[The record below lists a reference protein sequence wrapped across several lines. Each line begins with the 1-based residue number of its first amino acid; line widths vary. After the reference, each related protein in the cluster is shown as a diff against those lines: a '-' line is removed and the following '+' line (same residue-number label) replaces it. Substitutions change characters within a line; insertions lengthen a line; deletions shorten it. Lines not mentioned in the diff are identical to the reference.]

1 MEKVI
6 LGMYARLVLLQN
18 ELKAPKSQMNKF
30 GGYKY
35 RNNEDILEAVKP
47 LLKKYDFTLV
57 LSDDVVMIGERYYV
71 KVTAKLFDTT
81 IEGLWIENSALAREE
96 ENKKGMD
103 SSQITGASS
112 SYARKYAL
120 NGLFAIDDTKDSDT
134 TNDGKSETP
143 KVDENGVS
151 DRAKQEIAKAR
162 AKKVETPKVEA
173 KPLVDLPPFDEDYQ
187 VEENQAVFS
196 QSDLDMSNTLRVE
209 DREDIEKLLNKLPMA
224 RQIAFLNK
232 YLKDILGYPSIGSIE
247 YKDFAEIKAQL
258 EKAVAQTKV

>member
-6 LGMYARLVLLQN
+6 LGLYARLVLLQN

-47 LLKKYDFTLV
+47 LLLKYDFTLV

-71 KVTAKLFDTT
+71 KVTAKLIDTV
-81 IEGLWIENSALAREE
+81 EGLWIENSALAREE
-96 ENKKGMD
+96 ETKKGMD
-103 SSQITGASS
+103 ASQITGASS

-134 TNDGKSETP
+134 TNDGKEEKPTV
-143 KVDENGVS
+143 KVNELGVS
-151 DRAKQEIAKAR
+151 SKAQEEIAKAR

-173 KPLVDLPPFDEDYQ
+173 KPLVNLPPIDEEPNEEPQ
-187 VEENQAVFS
+187 VVFS
-196 QSDLDMSNTLRVE
+196 QEDLDDNSNINSE
-209 DREDIEKLLNKLPMA
+209 DRDIIANLLNKLPME
-224 RQIAFLNK
+224 RQIAFLDK
-232 YLKDILGYPSIGSIE
+232 YLKVIKGYPSINSIQ
-247 YKDFAEIKAQL
+247 YKDYKEIKSQL
-258 EKAVAQTKV
+258 EKAVGQKKA